1 MVQFHSMLNAGYYF
15 RCTRSATYCLYGE
28 RAERSCEKIAGRYN
42 SFESLMI
49 YLCSRVK
56 ASNAL
61 RCDVSVVS
69 IIMYKIKR
77 LL

>member
-1 MVQFHSMLNAGYYF
+1 MADTTV
-15 RCTRSATYCLYGE
+15 
-28 RAERSCEKIAGRYN
+28 
-42 SFESLMI
+42 FESLMI
-49 YLCSRVK
+49 YLCSHVK

-61 RCDVSVVS
+61 SFDVSVVS